1 MTASAES
8 QSRLLCKVI
17 YALIYAWWQV
27 AVRSGTAAIRNV
39 GASGEVDAGFRDE
52 KVLLR
57 LCVMAVCKCLQ
68 FWASPCLHLGEKSWK
83 IIEKGPKI
91 ILQAESNQNTSWRKI
106 IRLYAHVCV
115 YIYSSSFNY
124 NDVKVNIKHDLMWFC
139 NRIKQN
145 KQLLK
150 NKKADWK
157 LILWRPDAF
166 GTLRLTSDPCA
177 GG

>member
-1 MTASAES
+1 M
-8 QSRLLCKVI
+8 
-17 YALIYAWWQV
+17 

-68 FWASPCLHLGEKSWK
+68 FWASPCLHLREKSWK

-150 NKKADWK
+150 KQIENSYFEDLMHLVHLGLPQIRVQVDSWVVY
-157 LILWRPDAF
+157 IE
-166 GTLRLTSDPCA
+166 
-177 GG
+177 